1 MIPVTRPPKPVLVL
15 LLALLLGF
23 GAIAWTLAGE
33 DEKATQETFRA
44 RVVNVGG
51 NLPTGTGLMWMTV
64 ESWSTD
70 QEREALLRGLQ
81 AGGTDGLVKAMREM
95 DKGYVRFQET
105 LRWKVNHA
113 VSFDT
118 PEGRKVRLV
127 TERPILFVETRGSL
141 RTEDYPVGV
150 VEFLLPADGKPGSG
164 VLIPAARVTINAAS
178 KSIEIET
185 APGNTAPMQLTS
197 VEIYKKK

>member
-1 MIPVTRPPKPVLVL
+1 MNETHRHSKWIVAAA
-15 LLALLLGF
+15 LAVALAA
-23 GAIAWTLAGE
+23 GAIAWSVAAE
-33 DEKATQETFRA
+33 DTKPPKETFRA
-44 RVVNVGG
+44 RVVNLGG
-51 NLPTGTGLMWMTV
+51 NLPSGTGLMWMTV

-81 AGGTDGLVKAMREM
+81 AGGTDGLLKAMHEM
-95 DKGYVRFQET
+95 DKGYVRFQDS

-127 TERPILFVETRGSL
+127 TERPITFVETANSL
-141 RTEDYPVGV
+141 RSQDYPVGV
-150 VEFLLPADGKPGSG
+150 LEFTLPADGKPGSG
-164 VLIPAARVTINAAS
+164 VLIPAAKVTINEAT

-185 APGNTAPMQLTS
+185 PPGNTSPMQLQS
-197 VEIYKKK
+197 VELYKK

>member
-1 MIPVTRPPKPVLVL
+1 MNGTHRLSRLLVAAA
-15 LLALLLGF
+15 LAVALAA
-23 GAIAWTLAGE
+23 GAIAWAVAAEEG
-33 DEKATQETFRA
+33 KSPKETFRA
-44 RVVNVGG
+44 RVVNLGG
-51 NLPTGTGLMWMTV
+51 NLPSGTGLMWMTV

-81 AGGTDGLVKAMREM
+81 AGGTDGLVNAMHKME
-95 DKGYVRFQET
+95 KGYVRFQDS

-127 TERPILFVETRGSL
+127 TERPITFVETANSL
-141 RTEDYPVGV
+141 RSQDYPVGV
-150 VEFLLPADGKPGSG
+150 LEFTLPADGKPGSG
-164 VLIPAARVTINAAS
+164 VLIPAAKVTINEAT

-185 APGNTAPMQLTS
+185 PPGNTSPMQLQS
-197 VEIYKKK
+197 VELYKK